1 MATVVGAAAS
11 SATMGSSTLPAKYF
25 PFPESMSPLPS
36 ALKKGMLVPGT
47 IGLLSAAS
55 SIGMLLFIIYRFLTW
70 RAHYK
75 TFVGYN
81 QYVALIINLLCADLL
96 QGVAFMFSYHWVFTD
111 GIVAPSVKCTSQG
124 FLLNAGNLSSGYF
137 VMAIALHTFYGA
149 VMGRHLRHAVFYTAL
164 AGGWF
169 FALFLSAMG
178 PILHGNHY
186 YVRAGAW
193 CWAAPEFQTERLAF
207 HYIWIF
213 VVQFAT
219 VIIYLLIFLHL
230 KNTLTTI
237 LPSSHSTTH
246 AKVDRAARLMLM
258 FPLAYII
265 LTLPLSAGRMWS
277 MAHHTY
283 NIHEGYQL
291 ASGALIACSG
301 MVDCLLYTLT
311 RRSLVQS
318 NTSSENKSTNALDSY
333 DLSRLNG
340 ITQTRTVTVTGDRVS
355 TLSSTTRVSDDDD
368 AYSMRTIST
377 TPRKKNH
384 LREPARTHSPTSSIE
399 RIIDLDGLDPRKPT
413 HKVQISTYEART
425 SEDVDSLRDSERSE
439 SPVNVMRGLAKM
451 VKLPNLMDRK

>member
-1 MATVVGAAAS
+1 
-11 SATMGSSTLPAKYF
+11 
-25 PFPESMSPLPS
+25 
-36 ALKKGMLVPGT
+36 
-47 IGLLSAAS
+47 
-55 SIGMLLFIIYRFLTW
+55 
-70 RAHYK
+70 
-75 TFVGYN
+75 
-81 QYVALIINLLCADLL
+81 
-96 QGVAFMFSYHWVFTD
+96 
-111 GIVAPSVKCTSQG
+111 
-124 FLLNAGNLSSGYF
+124 
-137 VMAIALHTFYGA
+137 MAIALHTFYGA
-149 VMGRHLRHAVFYTAL
+149 VMGRHLKHAVFYTAL

-207 HYIWIF
+207 HCTYDEGTALLPSRHMLTVPLLPDIWIF
-213 VVQFAT
+213 AVQFGT

-258 FPLAYII
+258 FPFAYII

-283 NIHEGYQL
+283 AVHEGYQL

-318 NTSSENKSTNALDSY
+318 STASENKSTTSGLDSY

-355 TLSSTTRVSDDDD
+355 TISSTTRVSDDDD

-377 TPRKKNH
+377 SPRKKHN
-384 LREPARTHSPTSSIE
+384 LREPARTHSPTSSID
-399 RIIDLDGLDPRKPT
+399 RIMGVEGLDPRKPA

-451 VKLPNLMDRK
+451 VKLPHLTDRK

>member
-1 MATVVGAAAS
+1 MVFDFRLYLSDLYIRNTL
-11 SATMGSSTLPAKYF
+11 TLP
-25 PFPESMSPLPS
+25 
-36 ALKKGMLVPGT
+36 
-47 IGLLSAAS
+47 
-55 SIGMLLFIIYRFLTW
+55 
-70 RAHYK
+70 
-75 TFVGYN
+75 
-81 QYVALIINLLCADLL
+81 D
-96 QGVAFMFSYHWVFTD
+96 
-111 GIVAPSVKCTSQG
+111 
-124 FLLNAGNLSSGYF
+124 
-137 VMAIALHTFYGA
+137 
-149 VMGRHLRHAVFYTAL
+149 
-164 AGGWF
+164 
-169 FALFLSAMG
+169 
-178 PILHGNHY
+178 
-186 YVRAGAW
+186 
-193 CWAAPEFQTERLAF
+193 
-207 HYIWIF
+207 IWIF
-213 VVQFAT
+213 VVQFST

-283 NIHEGYQL
+283 NVHETYQL

-318 NTSSENKSTNALDSY
+318 STGSENKSTASGLDSY

-355 TLSSTTRVSDDDD
+355 TISSTTRVSDDDD

-377 TPRKKNH
+377 SPRKKHH
-384 LREPARTHSPTSSIE
+384 LKEPARTHSPTSSIDHIMGVE
-399 RIIDLDGLDPRKPT
+399 GLDPRKPT
-413 HKVQISTYEART
+413 HKVQISTYEARN

-451 VKLPNLMDRK
+451 VKLPHLTDRK

>member
-1 MATVVGAAAS
+1 
-11 SATMGSSTLPAKYF
+11 
-25 PFPESMSPLPS
+25 
-36 ALKKGMLVPGT
+36 
-47 IGLLSAAS
+47 
-55 SIGMLLFIIYRFLTW
+55 
-70 RAHYK
+70 
-75 TFVGYN
+75 
-81 QYVALIINLLCADLL
+81 
-96 QGVAFMFSYHWVFTD
+96 
-111 GIVAPSVKCTSQG
+111 
-124 FLLNAGNLSSGYF
+124 
-137 VMAIALHTFYGA
+137 MAIALHTFYGA
-149 VMGRHLRHAVFYTAL
+149 VMGRHLRHAIFYTAL
-164 AGGWF
+164 AAGWF

-207 HYIWIF
+207 HYVWIF
-213 VVQFAT
+213 LVQFGT
-219 VIIYLLIFLHL
+219 VIIYILIFLHL

-283 NIHEGYQL
+283 TVHQSYQI
-291 ASGALIACSG
+291 ASGALLACSG

-318 NTSSENKSTNALDSY
+318 NTASENKSTTSGLDSY

-355 TLSSTTRVSDDDD
+355 TISSTTRVSDDDD

-377 TPRKKNH
+377 SPRKKNH
-384 LREPARTHSPTSSIE
+384 LREPARTHSPTSSID
-399 RIIDLDGLDPRKPT
+399 RIMGVEGLDPRKPT

-451 VKLPNLMDRK
+451 VKLPNLVDRK

>member
-1 MATVVGAAAS
+1 MPVGFAHITSILTTLTVYLRKSIFRLLRHGHRS
-11 SATMGSSTLPAKYF
+11 SYLLWCRHGPPPQTRHILHCSCWWLVLCTFLICHGTYPARK
-25 PFPESMSPLPS
+25 PLLRTS
-36 ALKKGMLVPGT
+36 RRMVLGCSRVSDGT
-47 IGLLSAAS
+47 SGLSLHVR
-55 SIGMLLFIIYRFLTW
+55 I
-70 RAHYK
+70 
-75 TFVGYN
+75 
-81 QYVALIINLLCADLL
+81 
-96 QGVAFMFSYHWVFTD
+96 FSYSRSRSSSD
-111 GIVAPSVKCTSQG
+111 LILSPS
-124 FLLNAGNLSSGYF
+124 
-137 VMAIALHTFYGA
+137 
-149 VMGRHLRHAVFYTAL
+149 
-164 AGGWF
+164 
-169 FALFLSAMG
+169 
-178 PILHGNHY
+178 
-186 YVRAGAW
+186 
-193 CWAAPEFQTERLAF
+193 
-207 HYIWIF
+207 WIF

-219 VIIYLLIFLHL
+219 VIVYLLIFLHL

-318 NTSSENKSTNALDSY
+318 NTSSENKSTNGLDSY

-355 TLSSTTRVSDDDD
+355 TLSSTTRVSVDDDD

-384 LREPARTHSPTSSIE
+384 LREPARTHSPTSSID
-399 RIIDLDGLDPRKPT
+399 RLAGVDGLDPRKPT